1 MRKKIIAAALIFGLT
16 SFQTPVAFAAFPV
29 VSLPVPQS
37 AQFDQGTATLVPPNS
52 NSPGA
57 WSATAT
63 DPTIATIKG
72 LVATILKAGTT
83 GITYTQA
90 ASGTFTRVSR
100 VSRFTVEKASPKLG
114 TWAPITATLQ
124 D

>member
-1 MRKKIIAAALIFGLT
+1 MKKKLIAAALVLGLF
-16 SFQTPVAFAAFPV
+16 SLQTPVAFAAYPV

-37 AQFDQGTATLVPPNS
+37 AKFDQGTATLIPPTS

-72 LVATILKAGTT
+72 LVATIL
-83 GITYTQA
+83 
-90 ASGTFTRVSR
+90 
-100 VSRFTVEKASPKLG
+100 
-114 TWAPITATLQ
+114 
-124 D
+124 